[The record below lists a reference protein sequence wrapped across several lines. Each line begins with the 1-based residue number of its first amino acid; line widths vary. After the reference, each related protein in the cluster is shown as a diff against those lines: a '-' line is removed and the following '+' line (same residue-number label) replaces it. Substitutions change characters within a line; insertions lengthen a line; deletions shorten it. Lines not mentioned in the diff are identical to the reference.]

1 MNKIYSGLLI
11 AAVLA
16 ALLVHGAYLY
26 EFGSLQL
33 SANSEEWGNFG
44 DYVGGTLGT
53 YFSFFAFIGVVVTL
67 MLQQRQLEQV
77 QRQAKL
83 DEIQRYLAYASG
95 KVDALLQQPPR
106 TAPEALERML
116 RGKVA
121 PASLHNMLFAAV
133 NLRLGEDTGMQPQAA
148 ALALRDLMKSLR
160 FETAPL
166 IVELHQL
173 AMGLETYAGQ
183 GGSIEIAALYHNRYK
198 AEIGALQLLEMITS
212 ETVVRSFA
220 AKDAG
225 VELEKSWR
233 ETTGRSLAAA
243 SDPLS

>member
-1 MNKIYSGLLI
+1 MNKIYSGLLT

-26 EFGSLQL
+26 ELGSPQL
-33 SANSEEWGNFG
+33 SASSEEWANFG

-53 YFSFFAFIGVVVTL
+53 YFSFFAFIGVVATL
-67 MLQQRQLEQV
+67 MLQQRQLEQI

-83 DEIQRYLAYASG
+83 DEIQRYLAYASS
-95 KVDALLQQPPR
+95 KVDALLQQQPR

-116 RGKVA
+116 RGKAA

-133 NLRLGEDTGMQPQAA
+133 NLRLSENTGMQPQAA
-148 ALALRDLMKSLR
+148 ALALRDLVKSLR

-173 AMGLETYAGQ
+173 ATGLDSYARQ
-183 GGSIEIAALYHNRYK
+183 GGSIEIIALYHNRYR
-198 AEIGALQLLEMITS
+198 AETGALQLLDILSS

-220 AKDAG
+220 AKDASA
-225 VELEKSWR
+225 ELERNWR
-233 ETTGRSLAAA
+233 ETPQGNRSEQR
-243 SDPLS
+243 